1 MFVWEEF
8 YLFAQV
14 ERNHAVV
21 LGVEDQH
28 RAGDVVHT
36 DGDTH
41 TGITAVLCT
50 ECKEQTA
57 VPPHIHWRSASP

>member
-1 MFVWEEF
+1 MF

-28 RAGDVVHT
+28 RTGDVVHT
-36 DGDTH
+36 ERH
-41 TGITAVLCT
+41 TVTLMLSYSMC
-50 ECKEQTA
+50 EEQTA
-57 VPPHIHWRSASP
+57 VHPDVH